1 MVLSIEDVEKLKQL
15 YPEHRIELRDGAI
28 IIMSPSDLTSA
39 VIGSRFSRFLGNWV
53 DPRDLGF
60 VADASAGYIAPGG
73 DLSAPDVSFVSRQR
87 LPRSPRTYAQVIP
100 ELVVEIKSS
109 RDRVALLVD
118 KLQRYLELGAQ
129 IGILIDPDTHT
140 LSVHRLGDDPE
151 VLRNGDVLKLPE
163 LLPGW
168 EVAIA
173 DLWPP
178 VFEEPPG

>member
-1 MVLSIEDVEKLKQL
+1 
-15 YPEHRIELRDGAI
+15 
-28 IIMSPSDLTSA
+28 
-39 VIGSRFSRFLGNWV
+39 
-53 DPRDLGF
+53 
-60 VADASAGYIAPGG
+60 
-73 DLSAPDVSFVSRQR
+73 
-87 LPRSPRTYAQVIP
+87 
-100 ELVVEIKSS
+100 
-109 RDRVALLVD
+109 
-118 KLQRYLELGAQ
+118 LQRYLELGAQ